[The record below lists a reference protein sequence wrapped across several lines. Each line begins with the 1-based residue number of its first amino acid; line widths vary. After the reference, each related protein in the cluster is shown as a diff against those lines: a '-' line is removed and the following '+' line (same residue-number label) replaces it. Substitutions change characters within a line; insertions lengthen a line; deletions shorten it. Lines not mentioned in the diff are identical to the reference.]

1 MKVRVLV
8 RPMYPELVKMKKL
21 DTVNLIYLEGY
32 VRSLTL
38 HQLRTTSINDKLRRV
53 YAFLIFF
60 EFRDL
65 MKATPNDIEDF
76 LISRKTKPTKR
87 GRPCSHATI
96 QGDMLGIKLFFRY
109 LRPDDEVKLFE
120 NIKIKRLKNRLPVER
135 LLSRSDIE
143 KLVNACDTQ
152 RDRALVMLL
161 WDSGCRINEIL
172 SRNVG
177 NIEFDRYG
185 AVMVVDGKTGQRRLR
200 LTACVGDLQTW
211 INTHPM
217 KENPEAPLFITYN
230 RYGFG
235 RKRVHEHTVA
245 NRLKVLAEL
254 AKITKPVHPHA
265 LRHARLTDL
274 AKQGFSEME
283 LRIIAGWEATSGMPA
298 VYVHM
303 SGADVERKVLQKAG
317 LCEEEEFKEM
327 SLEAIR
333 CPRCQ
338 TINAYDS
345 MFCKTCSQTMT
356 DHAARQINTMHQT
369 VINNLDA
376 ITSWAENEKAK
387 IAADASLAKPS

>member
-1 MKVRVLV
+1 
-8 RPMYPELVKMKKL
+8 MYPELVKMKKL
-21 DTVNLIYLEGY
+21 DPVNIKYLEGY

-38 HQLRTTSINDKLRRV
+38 KQLRTTSINDKLRRIYV
-53 YAFLIFF
+53 FLIYS

-65 MKATPNDIEDF
+65 MTATPIDIEDF

-87 GRPCSHATI
+87 GKPCAHATI

-109 LRPDDEVKLFE
+109 LRPTDEAKLFE
-120 NIKIKRLKNRLPVER
+120 NIKIKRQKNRLPVER
-135 LLSRSDIE
+135 LLSRIDIQN
-143 KLVNACDTQ
+143 LVAACDTQ

-161 WDSGCRINEIL
+161 WDTGCRINEIL

-177 NIEFDRYG
+177 NVEFDRYG

-217 KENPEAPLFITYN
+217 KEDPNAPLFITYN

-265 LRHARLTDL
+265 IRHARLTDL

-283 LRIIAGWEATSGMPA
+283 LRIIAGWEASSGMPA
-298 VYVHM
+298 IYVHM
-303 SGADVERKVLQKAG
+303 SGADVERKILQKAG
-317 LCEEEEFKEM
+317 LCEEEEYKDT

-338 TINAYDS
+338 TINAHDS

-356 DHAARQINTMHQT
+356 DLATKQINTMHQT

-376 ITSWAENEKAK
+376 MSSWVENEKGK
-387 IAADASLAKPS
+387 IAADKSAAKVS

>member
-1 MKVRVLV
+1 
-8 RPMYPELVKMKKL
+8 MYPELVKMKKL
-21 DTVNLIYLEGY
+21 DPVNIKYLEGY

-38 HQLRTTSINDKLRRV
+38 KQLRETSINDKLRRIYV
-53 YAFLIFF
+53 FLIYS

-65 MKATPNDIEDF
+65 MTATPIDIEDF

-87 GRPCSHATI
+87 GKPCANATI

-109 LRPDDEVKLFE
+109 LRPDDEAKLFE
-120 NIKIKRLKNRLPVER
+120 NIKIKRQKNRLPVER
-135 LLSRSDIE
+135 LLSRTDIQN
-143 KLVNACDTQ
+143 LVAACDTQ
-152 RDRALVMLL
+152 RDRAMVMLL
-161 WDSGCRINEIL
+161 WDTGCRINEIL

-177 NIEFDRYG
+177 NVEFDRYG

-217 KENPEAPLFITYN
+217 KEDPNAPLFITYN

-235 RKRVHEHTVA
+235 RKRVNEHTIA

-265 LRHARLTDL
+265 IRHARLTDL

-283 LRIIAGWEATSGMPA
+283 LRIIAGWEASSGMPA
-298 VYVHM
+298 IYVHM
-303 SGADVERKVLQKAG
+303 SGADVERKILQKAG
-317 LCEEEEFKEM
+317 LCEEEEYKDT

-338 TINAYDS
+338 TINAHDS

-356 DHAARQINTMHQT
+356 DLATKQINTMHQT

-376 ITSWAENEKAK
+376 MSSWVENEKGK
-387 IAADASLAKPS
+387 IAADKSAAKVS

>member
-1 MKVRVLV
+1 MKVRVSV
-8 RPMYPELVKMKKL
+8 SSMYPELVKMKRL
-21 DTVNLIYLEGY
+21 DPVNIKYLEGY

-87 GRPCSHATI
+87 GKPCSHATI

-217 KENPEAPLFITYN
+217 KENPEAPLFIMYN

-283 LRIIAGWEATSGMPA
+283 LRIIAGWEATSGMPGSVRPHVRGRCRA
-298 VYVHM
+298 Q
-303 SGADVERKVLQKAG
+303 GAAESRIVRGRGIQRNVTRG
-317 LCEEEEFKEM
+317 NPV
-327 SLEAIR
+327 S
-333 CPRCQ
+333 PVP
-338 TINAYDS
+338 
-345 MFCKTCSQTMT
+345 
-356 DHAARQINTMHQT
+356 DHQCI
-369 VINNLDA
+369 
-376 ITSWAENEKAK
+376 
-387 IAADASLAKPS
+387 